1 MTNVSGASPI
11 LNKMPTN
18 TPDHLLLK
26 EPPEEVS
33 TKAAAA
39 AVEPPW
45 EVTLEQ
51 PKVEMSPPSPHALA
65 RAQASPCPLQ
75 AFVKKLYLGLAG
87 TIFSSFLH
95 RLTLFCSNLSST
107 M

>member
-11 LNKMPTN
+11 PNKMPTN

-39 AVEPPW
+39 AAAVVEPPW

-51 PKVEMSPPSPHALA
+51 PKVETSPPSPHALA

-75 AFVKKLYLGLAG
+75 ALVKKLHLGVAG
-87 TIFSSFLH
+87 T
-95 RLTLFCSNLSST
+95 
-107 M
+107 